1 MFFVL
6 EMSGDISEMVEMG
19 GLVFQIKK
27 MYCIYFHHV
36 SFQASHSA
44 IFTLHY
50 SWGAGLF
57 PTYSSFPETE
67 NNYCDT
73 LFNFSNKLFTLQ

>member
-36 SFQASHSA
+36 SF
-44 IFTLHY
+44 
-50 SWGAGLF
+50 
-57 PTYSSFPETE
+57 
-67 NNYCDT
+67 
-73 LFNFSNKLFTLQ
+73 